1 MVLTGLGYMKQI
13 ILIIFLCSLKASA
26 FGQQTFSYVVDG
38 FSLTLHEEPVAN
50 ARDTVKINR
59 VLQAARENLFAKNYS
74 QSFELARQSFDL
86 STSLSHKHGM
96 AGSLLL
102 MAKIRFQQGLQA
114 SEPRK
119 TPLYA
124 QSHDYF
130 LESLKAF
137 ERLEATKKTADV
149 CLQIGLLYKEWG
161 HFHEKAINYFK
172 RSLELKRGLQD
183 MAGCAEVL
191 HEISNSYTF
200 LKSHKLAI
208 NYQVQLLNIYL
219 AQRNDRAAL
228 NVRRSISESYHEL
241 KKFDRALEQEMKIL
255 DLKKKLNDSMGVVN
269 SYNNLGFI
277 HKHLKRH
284 KEALHYFDKC
294 LTLTRK
300 YNTTR
305 QATLMEK
312 TVLMNKGIIYYTL
325 LDYKNSNKNFYEALS
340 VWVARGKPEEIANI
354 YNKIGKNYMAMG
366 DLESARN
373 SFRQALSTAKD
384 SQNNQFVAYINKEL
398 SEIYKKLGDDK
409 NALACYQSYARAND
423 AYLMEQNKRQE
434 ELLQQQYRI
443 NIAETDKKLA
453 IAEKEIKEI
462 ELDKKRNENALL
474 RRERELLKQNE
485 ELQKALLL
493 NEQDEKTKAM
503 QELIILEQ
511 QYELDKKDNENKLL
525 QQRDSIRSLEV
536 DKIALEEKQK
546 EQQLALLK
554 EKAYNQQ
561 LILDEQRAKEGF
573 FNGIFAALAIIV
585 LLALRSYLVKKK
597 ANKILARQ
605 NKEIQT
611 QRDKLE
617 QAYYNLKQLSEIGK
631 NITSNLSVGRIIETV
646 FRNVSPLMDAPVF
659 GVGLYNEQTQCLEFP
674 GLREKGETIIMISYA
689 IRDKSRLAVR
699 CFEDKKAIFVNDFQ
713 NEFKQYI
720 EEIPPS
726 VTGNSSSSIIYL
738 PLIVKEKA
746 IGVITVQ
753 SFKKHAYSEYHL
765 NILRNLAVH
774 TAIALENASNYGQIK
789 DKTIKLENTLK
800 DLKAAQAQLVQSEK
814 MASLGQLTAG
824 IAHEINN
831 PINFVYAGIDGLN
844 TSLDALMEI
853 LDKYEEVES
862 AKDPDHLP
870 GILEEINKLKHQLY
884 FEETKESVHDLVN
897 AIRDGAQRTAEIV
910 EGLRNFSRINETDLK
925 KVNIHKG
932 IESSLVLLNNK
943 INHGRIT
950 IIKKYDPATPDIN
963 CYPGQLNQVFMNLIS
978 NAIEAIEEQGEIR
991 ITSRNTVDQVVVGI
1005 QDNGVGMG
1013 REVMD
1018 KIFDPFFTTKDLGKG
1033 TGLGLS
1039 ISFGIIEKHKGKLEV
1054 RSKPG
1059 LGSTFTI
1066 YLPKN
1071 LERRKKRRK
1080 TLIATVNA

>member
-1 MVLTGLGYMKQI
+1 MKFAIFTIVFCSFQVLS
-13 ILIIFLCSLKASA
+13 FS
-26 FGQQTFSYVVDG
+26 QQAYTYFIDG
-38 FSLTLHEEPVAN
+38 FTLSPMEKQSCAN
-50 ARDTVKINR
+50 TRDTVIVCRLKDSARKNLGIN
-59 VLQAARENLFAKNYS
+59 NYS
-74 QSFELARQSFDL
+74 KSFDLAKQAYDL
-86 STSLSHKHGM
+86 STSMNHKYGV
-96 AGSLLL
+96 AESLLL
-102 MAKIRFQQGLQA
+102 MAQIKYTHGLDA
-114 SEPRK
+114 SESSK

-130 LESLKAF
+130 LESLKTF
-137 ERLEATKKTADV
+137 EKLRDAKKTSDV

-161 HFHEKAINYFK
+161 QFHEKAINYF
-172 RSLELKRGLQD
+172 RRALELKQATDD
-183 MAGCAEVL
+183 MTGCVRVL

-200 LKSHKLAI
+200 LKDYELAI
-208 NYQVQLLNIYL
+208 KFQMQLLDVYL
-219 AQRNDRAAL
+219 EQKNDREAL
-228 NVRRSISESYHEL
+228 NVRRNISESYHEL
-241 KKFDRALEQEMKIL
+241 KKFDEALDQELQIL
-255 DLKKKLNDSMGVVN
+255 DLKKKLNDSIGVVN

-277 HKHLKRH
+277 HKHLERH
-284 KEALHYFDKC
+284 KDALHYFDKC
-294 LTLTRK
+294 LNLARK
-300 YNTTR
+300 YNTRR

-312 TVLMNKGIIYYTL
+312 TVLMNKGIIYRTL

-340 VWVARGKPEEIANI
+340 IWVAKGKPEEIANI

-409 NALACYQSYARAND
+409 NALECYQSYARAND
-423 AYLMEQNKRQE
+423 AYLMEQNKKQE
-434 ELLQQQYRI
+434 ELLQQQYKI
-443 NIAETDKKLA
+443 NIAETGKKLA

-462 ELDKKRNENALL
+462 ELEKKRNENALL
-474 RRERELLKQNE
+474 RRERELLKQKE
-485 ELQKALLL
+485 DLQKALLL
-493 NEQDEKTKAM
+493 NEQDEKTKAK

-511 QYELDKKDNENKLL
+511 QYELDKKDKDNKLL

-536 DKIALEEKQK
+536 EKIALEENQK
-546 EQQLALLK
+546 AQQLALLR
-554 EKAYNQQ
+554 EKAHNQQ
-561 LILDEQRAKEGF
+561 LILDEQRAREGL
-573 FNGIFAALAIIV
+573 FNGIFVALAIIV
-585 LLALRSYLVKKK
+585 FLALRSYLVKKR

-611 QRDKLE
+611 QRDQLE

-631 NITSNLSVGRIIETV
+631 NITSNLSIGRIIDTV
-646 FRNVSPLMDAPVF
+646 FRNVSPLMDASVF
-659 GVGLYNEQTQCLEFP
+659 GVGLYNEKTKCLEFP
-674 GLREKGETIIMISYA
+674 GLKEKGETIIMISYD
-689 IRDKSRLAVR
+689 ISDKRRLAVR
-699 CFEDKKAIFVNDFQ
+699 CFEDKKAIFVNDFES
-713 NEFKQYI
+713 EFKQYI

-726 VTGNSSSSIIYL
+726 VTGVNSSSIIYL

-753 SFKKHAYSEYHL
+753 SFKKNAYSEYHL

-774 TAIALENASNYGQIK
+774 TAIALENAANYGQIK

-800 DLKAAQAQLVQSEK
+800 DLRDAQAQLIQSEK

-853 LDKYEEVES
+853 LDKYEEIEDFS
-862 AKDPDHLP
+862 GLDN
-870 GILEEINKLKHQLY
+870 ILEILNEINRLKEKLY
-884 FEETKESVHDLVN
+884 FDETKESVHDLIN

-925 KVNIHKG
+925 KVNVHKG
-932 IESSLVLLNNK
+932 IESSLVLLNSKINQNK
-943 INHGRIT
+943 ISVT
-950 IIKKYDPATPDIN
+950 KKYDPEISDIN

-978 NAIEAIEEQGEIR
+978 NAIEATEGSGEIK
-991 ITSRNTVDQVVVGI
+991 ITSRNTEEYVVI
-1005 QDNGVGMG
+1005 TIKDTGVGMSK
-1013 REVMD
+1013 EVMD

-1039 ISFGIIEKHKGKLEV
+1039 ISFGIIEKHKGRLEV
-1054 RSKPG
+1054 KSKPG
-1059 LGSTFTI
+1059 LGSTFAI

-1071 LERRKKRRK
+1071 LEQKRKRRKKLRE
-1080 TLIATVNA
+1080 TVNV

>member
-1 MVLTGLGYMKQI
+1 MKHIVFIIVFCSVQGVSLGQEAYSYFI
-13 ILIIFLCSLKASA
+13 DGF
-26 FGQQTFSYVVDG
+26 TFS
-38 FSLTLHEEPVAN
+38 PMKKPCAN
-50 ARDTVKINR
+50 PPDTVKVNQ
-59 VLQAARENLFAKNYS
+59 LKENAKKCLGAEDYS
-74 QSFELARQSFDL
+74 KSFDL
-86 STSLSHKHGM
+86 AKQALDISTSLNHKNGL
-96 AGSLLL
+96 AESLLL
-102 MAKIRFQQGLQA
+102 MAQIKYQQGLQA
-114 SEPRK
+114 SESSK

-130 LESLKAF
+130 LESLKTF
-137 ERLEATKKTADV
+137 EKLDAAKRTSEV

-161 HFHEKAINYFK
+161 EFHEKAINYFE
-172 RSLELKRGLQD
+172 RSLKLKQGTGD
-183 MAGCAEVL
+183 VDGCAEVL
-191 HEISNSYTF
+191 LEISNSYTF
-200 LKSHKLAI
+200 LKDYESAI
-208 NYQVQLLNIYL
+208 TYQLQLLEIYVG
-219 AQRNDRAAL
+219 QKSDREAL
-228 NVRRSISESYHEL
+228 NVRRSISQSYHEL
-241 KKFDRALEQEMKIL
+241 KKFDEALDQELKIL
-255 DLKKKLNDSMGVVN
+255 DLKKKLNDSIGVVN

-284 KEALHYFDKC
+284 KDALHYFDKC
-294 LTLTRK
+294 LNLTRK

-305 QATLMEK
+305 QSTLMEK
-312 TVLMNKGIIYYTL
+312 TVLMNKGIIYRTL

-340 VWVARGKPEEIANI
+340 IWVAKGKPEEIANI

-409 NALACYQSYARAND
+409 NALECYQSYARAND

-434 ELLQQQYRI
+434 ELLQQQYKI
-443 NIAETDKKLA
+443 NIAETGKKLA

-474 RRERELLKQNE
+474 RRERELLKQKE
-485 ELQKALLL
+485 ELHEAFLL
-493 NEQDEKTKAM
+493 NEQAEKTKAKH
-503 QELIILEQ
+503 ELIILEQ
-511 QYELDKKDNENKLL
+511 QYELDKKDKDNKLL

-536 DKIALEEKQK
+536 VKIALEEKQK

-554 EKAYNQQ
+554 EKAHNQQ
-561 LILDEQRAKEGF
+561 LILDEQRAREGLF
-573 FNGIFAALAIIV
+573 IGIFFALAIIV
-585 LLALRSYLVKKK
+585 FLALRSYLVKKR

-611 QRDKLE
+611 QRDQLE

-631 NITSNLSVGRIIETV
+631 NITSNLSIGRIIETV
-646 FRNVSPLMDAPVF
+646 FRNVSPLMDASVF
-659 GVGLYNEQTQCLEFP
+659 GVGLYNEQTKCLEFP
-674 GLREKGETIIMISYA
+674 GLKEKGETIIMISYD
-689 IRDKSRLAVR
+689 INDKRRLAVR

-720 EEIPPS
+720 EKIPPS
-726 VTGNSSSSIIYL
+726 VTGTNSSSIIYL

-753 SFKKHAYSEYHL
+753 SFKKNAYSEYHL

-774 TAIALENASNYGQIK
+774 TAIALENAANYGQIK

-800 DLKAAQAQLVQSEK
+800 DLKAAQAQLIQSEK

-853 LDKYEEVES
+853 LDKYEEIEDFTGLDNIL
-862 AKDPDHLP
+862 AILQDINHLKD
-870 GILEEINKLKHQLY
+870 KLY

-910 EGLRNFSRINETDLK
+910 EGLRNFSRINETELK
-925 KVNIHKG
+925 KVNVHKG
-932 IESSLVLLNNK
+932 IESSLVLLNSK
-943 INHGRIT
+943 INQRQIT
-950 IIKKYDPATPDIN
+950 VLKKYDPATPDIN

-978 NAIEAIEEQGEIR
+978 NAIEAMDGGGEIK
-991 ITSRNTVDQVVVGI
+991 ITSRNAEDHIVISIKDS
-1005 QDNGVGMG
+1005 GVGMSK
-1013 REVMD
+1013 EVMD

-1039 ISFGIIEKHKGKLEV
+1039 ISFGIIEKHKGRLEV
-1054 RSKPG
+1054 KSKTG
-1059 LGSTFTI
+1059 IGSTFTI

-1071 LERRKKRRK
+1071 LEQKKKRRK
-1080 TLIATVNA
+1080 KLRLAVNVNA

>member
-1 MVLTGLGYMKQI
+1 MKYI
-13 ILIIFLCSLKASA
+13 ILIMIFCSLQDLS
-26 FGQQTFSYVVDG
+26 FSQQTYTYFVDG
-38 FSLTLHEEPVAN
+38 FRLNLTEEPCASPE
-50 ARDTVKINR
+50 DTIR
-59 VLQAARENLFAKNYS
+59 VSRLREDAQKNLFAKNYS
-74 QSFELARQSFDL
+74 ESFELARQACNL
-86 STSLSHKHGM
+86 STSLNHKYGL
-96 AGSLLL
+96 AESLLL
-102 MAKIRFQQGLQA
+102 MARIKYQQGLEV
-114 SEPRK
+114 SESKK

-130 LESLKAF
+130 LESLKTF
-137 ERLEATKKTADV
+137 EKLKATKKTADV

-161 HFHEKAINYFK
+161 QFHEKAISYFK
-172 RSLELKRGLQD
+172 RSLELKKDMGD
-183 MAGCAEVL
+183 MAGCVEIL

-200 LKSHKLAI
+200 LQNHERAI
-208 NYQVQLLNIYL
+208 TYQVQLLEIYL
-219 AQRNDRAAL
+219 EQKNDREAL
-228 NVRRSISESYHEL
+228 DVRRNISESYHEL
-241 KKFDRALEQEMKIL
+241 KKFDEALEQELKIL
-255 DLKKKLNDSMGVVN
+255 DLKKKLNDSIGVVN

-277 HKHLKRH
+277 HKHLKRY
-284 KEALHYFDKC
+284 KDALHYFDKC
-294 LTLTRK
+294 LNLTRK

-312 TVLMNKGIIYYTL
+312 TVLMNKGIIYRTL

-340 VWVARGKPEEIANI
+340 IWVARGKPEEIANI
-354 YNKIGKNYMAMG
+354 YNKIGKNYMAIG

-409 NALACYQSYARAND
+409 NALECYQSYARAND
-423 AYLMEQNKRQE
+423 AYLMEQNKKQE
-434 ELLQQQYRI
+434 ELLQQQYKI

-453 IAEKEIKEI
+453 IAEREIKEI
-462 ELDKKRNENALL
+462 ELEKKRNENALL
-474 RRERELLKQNE
+474 RRERELLKQKE
-485 ELQKALLL
+485 DLQKALLL
-493 NEQDEKTKAM
+493 NEHAEKTKAR

-511 QYELDKKDNENKLL
+511 QYELDKKNKDNKLL

-536 DKIALEEKQK
+536 EKIALEEKQK

-561 LILDEQRAKEGF
+561 LILDEQRAREGF
-573 FNGIFAALAIIV
+573 FNGIFVALAIIV
-585 LLALRSYLVKKK
+585 FLALRSYLVKKK

-611 QRDKLE
+611 QRDQLE

-631 NITSNLSVGRIIETV
+631 NITSNLSIGRIIETV
-646 FRNVSPLMDAPVF
+646 FRNVSPLMDASVF
-659 GVGLYNEQTQCLEFP
+659 GVGLYNEQTKCLEFP
-674 GLREKGETIIMISYA
+674 GLKEKGETIIMISYD
-689 IRDKSRLAVR
+689 IRDKRRLAVR

-726 VTGNSSSSIIYL
+726 VTGTSSSSIIYL

-753 SFKKHAYSEYHL
+753 SFKKNAYSEYHL

-774 TAIALENASNYGQIK
+774 TAIALENAANYGQIK

-800 DLKAAQAQLVQSEK
+800 DLKAAQAQLIQSEK

-853 LDKYEEVES
+853 LNKYEEIEEFEKLDNIV
-862 AKDPDHLP
+862 D
-870 GILEEINKLKHQLY
+870 ILQEINRLKDKLY
-884 FEETKESVHDLVN
+884 FEETKESVHDLIN

-910 EGLRNFSRINETDLK
+910 EGLRNFSRINETELK
-925 KVNIHKG
+925 KVNVHKG
-932 IESSLVLLNNK
+932 IESSLVLLNSK
-943 INHGRIT
+943 INQHQIT
-950 IIKKYDPATPDIN
+950 VTKTYDPNAPDIN

-978 NAIEAIEEQGEIR
+978 NAIEAIEGGGEIR
-991 ITSRNTVDQVVVGI
+991 IASRNLEDYMVI
-1005 QDNGVGMG
+1005 SIKDNGVGMSK
-1013 REVMD
+1013 EMMD

-1039 ISFGIIEKHKGKLEV
+1039 ISFGIIEKHKGRLEV
-1054 RSKPG
+1054 KSKPG
-1059 LGSTFTI
+1059 MGSTFSI

-1071 LERRKKRRK
+1071 LERKKKRHK
-1080 TLIATVNA
+1080 AMTVAVNA

>member
-1 MVLTGLGYMKQI
+1 MKHVI
-13 ILIIFLCSLKASA
+13 ITIVLCSLQGLS
-26 FGQQTFSYVVDG
+26 FGQQAYTYFIDG
-38 FSLTLHEEPVAN
+38 FTLSPAEQPCVSTK
-50 ARDTVKINR
+50 DTIRVNR
-59 VLQAARENLFAKNYS
+59 LRENAKKNLVTKNYS
-74 QSFELARQSFDL
+74 QSFELAKQACDL
-86 STSLSHKHGM
+86 STSLNHKYGV
-96 AGSLLL
+96 AESLLL
-102 MAKIRFQQGLQA
+102 MAQIKYQQGLEA
-114 SEPRK
+114 SESRK

-130 LESLKAF
+130 LESLKTF
-137 ERLEATKKTADV
+137 EKLKAPNETSDV

-161 HFHEKAINYFK
+161 EFHEKAINYFK
-172 RSLELKRGLQD
+172 RSLQLKRSMKD
-183 MAGCAEVL
+183 MSGCAEVL
-191 HEISNSYTF
+191 NEISNSYTF
-200 LKSHKLAI
+200 LKNHEAAI
-208 NYQVQLLNIYL
+208 TYQVQLLEIYL
-219 AQRNDRAAL
+219 EQKNDREAL
-228 NVRRSISESYHEL
+228 NVRRNISGSYHEL
-241 KKFDRALEQEMKIL
+241 EKYDEALDQELKIL
-255 DLKKKLNDSMGVVN
+255 DLKKRLNDSIGVVN

-284 KEALHYFDKC
+284 KDALHYFDKC
-294 LTLTRK
+294 LNLTRK

-312 TVLMNKGIIYYTL
+312 TVLMNKGIIYRTL

-340 VWVARGKPEEIANI
+340 IWVARGKPEEIANI

-409 NALACYQSYARAND
+409 NALECYQSYARAND
-423 AYLMEQNKRQE
+423 AYLMEQNKKQE
-434 ELLQQQYRI
+434 ELLQQQYKI

-462 ELDKKRNENALL
+462 ELDKKSNENALL
-474 RRERELLKQNE
+474 RRERELLKQKE
-485 ELQKALLL
+485 DLQKALLL
-493 NEQDEKTKAM
+493 NEQAEKTKAK

-511 QYELDKKDNENKLL
+511 QYELDKKDKDNKLL

-546 EQQLALLK
+546 EQELALLK
-554 EKAYNQQ
+554 EKAHNQQ
-561 LILDEQRAKEGF
+561 LTLDEQRAREGF
-573 FNGIFAALAIIV
+573 FNGIFVALAIIV
-585 LLALRSYLVKKK
+585 FLALRSYLVKKR

-605 NKEIQT
+605 NKEIQI

-617 QAYYNLKQLSEIGK
+617 QAYYNLKQLSEMGK
-631 NITSNLSVGRIIETV
+631 NITSNLSIGRIIETV
-646 FRNVSPLMDAPVF
+646 FRNVSPLMDASVF
-659 GVGLYNEQTQCLEFP
+659 GVGLYNEQTRCLEFP
-674 GLREKGETIIMISYA
+674 GLKEKGETIIMISYD
-689 IRDKSRLAVR
+689 IDDKRRLAVR

-720 EEIPPS
+720 KKIPPS
-726 VTGNSSSSIIYL
+726 VTGVSSSSIIYL

-753 SFKKHAYSEYHL
+753 SFKKNAYSEYHL

-774 TAIALENASNYGQIK
+774 TAIALENAANYGQIK

-800 DLKAAQAQLVQSEK
+800 DLKAAQAQLIQSEK

-853 LDKYEEVES
+853 LDKYEEIEGFTGLENIFEILQEIKRL
-862 AKDPDHLP
+862 KD
-870 GILEEINKLKHQLY
+870 KLY
-884 FEETKESVHDLVN
+884 FEQTKESVHDLVN

-910 EGLRNFSRINETDLK
+910 EGLRNFSRINETELK
-925 KVNIHKG
+925 KVNVHKG
-932 IESSLVLLNNK
+932 IESSLVLLNSK
-943 INHGRIT
+943 INQHQIKVT
-950 IIKKYDPATPDIN
+950 KKYDPGTPEIN

-978 NAIEAIEEQGEIR
+978 NAIEAIEGGGEIK
-991 ITSRNTVDQVVVGI
+991 ITSRNLEDHVVI
-1005 QDNGVGMG
+1005 SIKDSGVGMNK
-1013 REVMD
+1013 EVMD

-1039 ISFGIIEKHKGKLEV
+1039 ISFGIIEKHKGRLDVK
-1054 RSKPG
+1054 SKPG
-1059 LGSTFTI
+1059 MGSTFTI

-1071 LERRKKRRK
+1071 LEQRKKRRK
-1080 TLIATVNA
+1080 VLRATVNA